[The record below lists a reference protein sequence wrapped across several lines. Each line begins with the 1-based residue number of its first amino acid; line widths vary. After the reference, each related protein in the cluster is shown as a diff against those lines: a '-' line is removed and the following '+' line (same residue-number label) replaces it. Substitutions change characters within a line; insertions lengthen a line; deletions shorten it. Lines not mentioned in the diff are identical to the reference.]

1 MITNQK
7 QPLIYY
13 ALEFSEIKKFH
24 VNSNI
29 QIRYAITDV
38 ETEMQNIHSETREAL
53 FDMFIP
59 KEAFVSKFVMVI
71 NGKSYEA
78 KVKTKEV
85 ARNVFTS
92 SGVISGKVQSIAPPE
107 FINGKYVSNSLN
119 FCPSSI
125 LIYAWFMS
133 NNLL

>member
-7 QPLIYY
+7 QPSIYY

-38 ETEMQNIHSETREAL
+38 ETEMQNFYSDTREAL
-53 FDMFIP
+53 FAMFIP
-59 KEAFVSKFVMVI
+59 KEAFVSKFIMVI

-125 LIYAWFMS
+125 LICVWFMS

>member
-1 MITNQK
+1 MFFLQTDPILITNQK
-7 QPLIYY
+7 QPSIYY

-38 ETEMQNIHSETREAL
+38 ETEMQNFYSDTREAL

-59 KEAFVSKFVMVI
+59 KEAFVSKFIMVI

-119 FCPSSI
+119 FCPLWISI
-125 LIYAWFMS
+125 
-133 NNLL
+133 

>member
-1 MITNQK
+1 MIKNQK
-7 QPLIYY
+7 QPSIYY
-13 ALEFSEIKKFH
+13 ALGFSEIKKFH

-38 ETEMQNIHSETREAL
+38 ETEMENIYSDTREAL

-59 KEAFVSKFVMVI
+59 KEAFVSKFIMVI

-85 ARNVFTS
+85 ARNVFTA
-92 SGVISGKVQSIAPPE
+92 SGVTSGTVQSIAPPE

-119 FCPSSI
+119 FCPLSI
-125 LIYAWFMS
+125 S
-133 NNLL
+133 T

>member
-7 QPLIYY
+7 QPSIYY

-38 ETEMQNIHSETREAL
+38 ETEMQNFYSDTREAL
-53 FDMFIP
+53 FAMFIP
-59 KEAFVSKFVMVI
+59 KEAFVSKFIMVI

-119 FCPSSI
+119 FCPLWISK
-125 LIYAWFMS
+125 
-133 NNLL
+133 

>member
-1 MITNQK
+1 
-7 QPLIYY
+7 
-13 ALEFSEIKKFH
+13 
-24 VNSNI
+24 
-29 QIRYAITDV
+29 
-38 ETEMQNIHSETREAL
+38 MQNFYSDTREAL

-59 KEAFVSKFVMVI
+59 KEAFVSKFIMVI

-119 FCPSSI
+119 FCPLWISI
-125 LIYAWFMS
+125 YMS
-133 NNLL
+133 DNLL

>member
-7 QPLIYY
+7 QPSIYY

-38 ETEMQNIHSETREAL
+38 ETEMQNFYSDTREAL
-53 FDMFIP
+53 FAMFIP
-59 KEAFVSKFVMVI
+59 KEAFVSKFIMVI

-119 FCPSSI
+119 FCPLWISI
-125 LIYAWFMS
+125 
-133 NNLL
+133 